1 MSTIFMQKS
10 YEIKKIKSVA
20 NGWKLYPQNKNEKEI
35 FISKQYYHGKMPFTL
50 PWQTRKLDIVYV
62 DFIPIFI
69 ISATL
74 NGNKLFEIS
83 NENYPDNVK
92 TKIALEE
99 KILRQQQE
107 EEEKLH
113 REILSALEAY
123 LPSVPITKSV
133 TDLEDNISKLNVDL
147 RFYLKLHLFIGEE
160 KTEYRQRLEL
170 MVVLCSIANR
180 LHKRRIS
187 KNDYSNA
194 SYISGLFNLYKETR
208 PHYSTDNI
216 FLVKSD
222 TTPYIKTYFEAETLL
237 KEMLPPIENEP
248 LRKYLNYVARDILR
262 IFACDYA
269 KIYENKIVGQWRIF
283 DPSIS
288 DEAAF
293 RYTKMQMPK
302 YTSFVL
308 PKVFSDKEIDYFKY
322 TYGS

>member
-1 MSTIFMQKS
+1 MGTIMQKS

-20 NGWKLYPQNKNEKEI
+20 NGWKLYPQDKNEKEI
-35 FISKQYYHGKMPFTL
+35 FISKQDYGGKIPFKL
-50 PWQTRKLDIVYV
+50 PWQTYKLDIAYV

-74 NGNKLFEIS
+74 NGNKLFEIPK
-83 NENYPDNVK
+83 EDYPENVK

-99 KILRQQQE
+99 EILQQKQE
-107 EEEKLH
+107 KKEKLNN
-113 REILSALEAY
+113 EIISALKAY
-123 LPSVPITKSV
+123 LPSVPVTKSV
-133 TDLEDNISKLNVDL
+133 TDLEDKISKLNVDL
-147 RFYLKLHLFIGEE
+147 RFYLKLHLFMGDA
-160 KTEYRQRLEL
+160 KPEYRQRLEL

-222 TTPYIKTYFEAETLL
+222 TTPYIRTYFETETLL
-237 KEMLPPIENEP
+237 KEMLPPIENEQ
-248 LRKYLNYVARDILR
+248 LRKYLNYVARDVLR
-262 IFACDYA
+262 VFACDYA
-269 KIYENKIVGQWRIF
+269 KIYERKIVGQWRIF
-283 DPSIS
+283 NPSIS

-293 RYTKMQMPK
+293 RYTEMQMPK

-322 TYGS
+322 GL